1 MRRTLSIGEIN
12 RVIFKMNRPDWKM
25 RLGVLGNRRDTA
37 DVMELY
43 QLRTFLTV
51 ADEGHLTRAAEKLFT
66 SQPAVSTQI
75 RALEDELGVKLF
87 ERSSRGMTLTPAGL
101 ALQEQARKIVN
112 AARDFKMTAEG
123 LRGTVTGEL
132 VLGLNNRPEM
142 LRLMDILHNLTADH
156 PELRYEIVCGSS
168 GVILQGLDEG
178 TISVGFFEGECT
190 SPRLTTHFLTDVELC
205 LAAPAAWAADL
216 AVPDWKK
223 LATKPWVFGSP
234 ECSYFRTIENI
245 CREQGVQL
253 RQRFR
258 TNEDLTVLPLIADGL
273 AMTLTARAQVE
284 ASGLQDK
291 IIILPHF
298 RASVPLSIG
307 YQTSRAGEPAIA
319 AVRDEVLRVWKDAPR
334 ESAKPVPQLTL
345 SPGGRA
351 MRRPGLTRSQRRTP

>member
-1 MRRTLSIGEIN
+1 
-12 RVIFKMNRPDWKM
+12 M
-25 RLGVLGNRRDTA
+25 RLGGGAIWRDTA
-37 DVMELY
+37 HVMELY

-51 ADEGHLTRAAEKLFT
+51 ADEGHLTRAAEKLST
-66 SQPAVSTQI
+66 SQPAVSAQV

-87 ERSSRGMTLTPAGL
+87 DRTPRGMTLTGAGI
-101 ALQEQARKIVN
+101 ALEAQARKIVN

-132 VLGLNNRPEM
+132 VFGLNNRPEM
-142 LRLMDILHNLTADH
+142 LRLMDILKNLTEDH
-156 PELRYEIVCGSS
+156 PELRYEMVCGSS

-178 TISVGFFEGECT
+178 SISIGFFEGEST
-190 SPRLTTHFLTDVELC
+190 NARLTTHFLADVELC
-205 LAAPAAWAADL
+205 LAAPAAWAAEL

-223 LATKPWVFGSP
+223 LAMKPWVFGSP
-234 ECSYFRTIENI
+234 TCSYFRTIENI
-245 CREQGVQL
+245 CREHGVQL

-258 TNEDLTVLPLIADGL
+258 TNEDLTVLPLVADGL

-307 YQTSRAGEPAIA
+307 YQTSRGGEPAIA
-319 AVRDEVLRVWKDAPR
+319 AVRDEVLRVWKDAPAP
-334 ESAKPVPQLTL
+334 SAQPVPQLSL
-345 SPGGRA
+345 SPTRRA
-351 MRRPGLTRSQRRTP
+351 SRRTGLTQHKRRTP